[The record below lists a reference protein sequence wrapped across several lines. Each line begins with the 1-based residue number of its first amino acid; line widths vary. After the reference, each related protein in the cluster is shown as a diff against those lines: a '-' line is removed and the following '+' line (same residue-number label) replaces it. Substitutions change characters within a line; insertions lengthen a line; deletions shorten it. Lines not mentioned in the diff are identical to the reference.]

1 MIKVLKSR
9 LFIGGICLVLAAG
22 IAFGLLPKVYSA
34 KLDTVEVIKLR
45 HNVSGGTV
53 IDDSMLTRVEV
64 GAYNFPETV
73 VREVNGV
80 AGMVAKE
87 NMYAGEFVSK
97 ERLVTQEEYNAIME
111 EQTKGLTEGL
121 CLVTIQFPTAS
132 SGGASILRAGD
143 IVDVYE
149 TSEDTEGALYVDK
162 VLESM
167 YIYDVLNSNL
177 ESLHELDDK
186 KAELLIE
193 EDADFNF
200 EPAYVVFRCSEDEAE
215 AMIRMEK
222 AKSFHLALSSKEE

>member
-1 MIKVLKSR
+1 MTACLRR
-9 LFIGGICLVLAAG
+9 L
-22 IAFGLLPKVYSA
+22 
-34 KLDTVEVIKLR
+34 R
-45 HNVSGGTV
+45 W
-53 IDDSMLTRVEV
+53 

-73 VREVNGV
+73 VREIKNVS
-80 AGMVAKE
+80 GMVAKD
-87 NMYAGEFVSK
+87 NLYAGEFISS
-97 ERLVTQEEYNAIME
+97 ERLVTKEEYNAIME
-111 EQTKGLTEGL
+111 EQTKGLTAGL